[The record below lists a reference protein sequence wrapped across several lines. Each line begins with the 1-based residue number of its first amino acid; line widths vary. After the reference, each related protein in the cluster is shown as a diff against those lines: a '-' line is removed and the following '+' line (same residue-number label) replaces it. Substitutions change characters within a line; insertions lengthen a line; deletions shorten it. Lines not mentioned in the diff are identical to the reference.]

1 MKYPSH
7 SPTLTNPHPHPPLV
21 PWFSVRIFVSQVL
34 LTGMLVDVRVPA
46 ASANTW
52 VNWLNDKF
60 SFSLTFLSFATHTA
74 WSPHFAWRKRLFLV
88 GMEKIF
94 APAPCFRANIWWRE
108 TFCPGPCLGANILL
122 CHLYLEGT
130 ITSAGPEKKFT
141 THAIIHL
148 VVDCVRLLYKL
159 SVNY

>member
-74 WSPHFAWRKRLFLV
+74 WSPHFAWRKRLLLV
-88 GMEKIF
+88 GLFQGK
-94 APAPCFRANIWWRE
+94 
-108 TFCPGPCLGANILL
+108 
-122 CHLYLEGT
+122 HLMTRNFLSWPLFGGEHFIVPLVSGGHNNLSWT
-130 ITSAGPEKKFT
+130 WKKFT